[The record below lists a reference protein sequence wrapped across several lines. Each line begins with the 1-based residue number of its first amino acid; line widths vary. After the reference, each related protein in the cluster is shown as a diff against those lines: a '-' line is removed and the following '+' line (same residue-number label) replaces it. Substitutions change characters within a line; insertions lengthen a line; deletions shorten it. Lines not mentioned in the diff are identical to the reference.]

1 MLSMTAVSL
10 LFMVASLVAL
20 AAAVLFVRKALRAQ
34 RRAETEQERL
44 RNEVRAL
51 KSAAS
56 ALDKAEAASE
66 AKSRFLATVSHEVR
80 TPLNGILGM
89 TGLLASTSLTA
100 EQSSY
105 LEAIRAS
112 GASLSSLINEILDFS
127 KIEAGRLELQLAPF
141 DLPALAEGVVELLAP
156 RAQGKG
162 IEIASWID
170 SKTPRMVTGDS
181 GRLRQVLINLAG
193 NAVKFTQSGGV
204 GLRVDMLDEGKL
216 RFTVSDTGPGVPF
229 ERRQTIFQ
237 EFEQA
242 DGSPT
247 RQHEGT
253 GLGLAISRRLV
264 ALMGGDLRLERAG
277 SDGSV
282 FAFVVPFSEA
292 GPGSIK
298 NFQKGLSGRRAL
310 VVAASPFG
318 GPYLAERLL
327 EFGVE
332 VTRAEGEAA
341 AVDALKQ
348 TEGRALD
355 LVIVDCALG
364 EAATQRLASAARAH
378 GAAKSLV
385 LFSPFERRAFGEAI
399 VHDFDGW
406 LVKPVR
412 LESLYARLNS
422 KMSTSADRGGASPQV
437 EAPALLSGRRILLA
451 EDNEV
456 NALLV
461 ESHLRR
467 LGAEV
472 VRAHDGVEA
481 VEKAQG
487 AISGEE
493 KRFDAVLMDI
503 RMPRLDGL
511 AAAQLVRAAEA
522 KAGAP
527 RTRMIA
533 LTANAFDEDRR
544 AALDA
549 GLDDFLT
556 KPVDLDAVAE
566 AISSPRRA
574 DQADRKQLLE

>member
-1 MLSMTAVSL
+1 
-10 LFMVASLVAL
+10 
-20 AAAVLFVRKALRAQ
+20 
-34 RRAETEQERL
+34 
-44 RNEVRAL
+44 
-51 KSAAS
+51 
-56 ALDKAEAASE
+56 
-66 AKSRFLATVSHEVR
+66 
-80 TPLNGILGM
+80 
-89 TGLLASTSLTA
+89 
-100 EQSSY
+100 
-105 LEAIRAS
+105 
-112 GASLSSLINEILDFS
+112 
-127 KIEAGRLELQLAPF
+127 
-141 DLPALAEGVVELLAP
+141 
-156 RAQGKG
+156 
-162 IEIASWID
+162 
-170 SKTPRMVTGDS
+170 
-181 GRLRQVLINLAG
+181 
-193 NAVKFTQSGGV
+193 
-204 GLRVDMLDEGKL
+204 
-216 RFTVSDTGPGVPF
+216 
-229 ERRQTIFQ
+229 
-237 EFEQA
+237 
-242 DGSPT
+242 
-247 RQHEGT
+247 
-253 GLGLAISRRLV
+253 
-264 ALMGGDLRLERAG
+264 
-277 SDGSV
+277 
-282 FAFVVPFSEA
+282 
-292 GPGSIK
+292 
-298 NFQKGLSGRRAL
+298 
-310 VVAASPFG
+310 
-318 GPYLAERLL
+318 
-327 EFGVE
+327 
-332 VTRAEGEAA
+332 
-341 AVDALKQ
+341 
-348 TEGRALD
+348 
-355 LVIVDCALG
+355 LG

-493 KRFDAVLMDI
+493 KRFDAVLLDI